1 MKNYKDTNE
10 LRNADIIL
18 ISKILPHAYPFILI
32 DKIIEMNKDIYGI
45 GVKNVTINEPF
56 FQGHFPNNPIMPG
69 VLQIEGMAQ
78 TAAVMCVLSR
88 NQEQPLSKIFFMTI
102 DKAKF
107 RRPVIPG
114 DILYYHLKK
123 IRQRAN
129 VWKFKGEAYVLG
141 KLVAEAEI
149 SAMIDE
155 ESSL

>member
-1 MKNYKDTNE
+1 MKTYTDNNE
-10 LRNADIIL
+10 LRTADINL
-18 ISKILPHAYPFILI
+18 ISKILPHAYPFLLI

-45 GVKNVTINEPF
+45 GVKNVTINEPY

-88 NQEQPLSKIFFMTI
+88 DLETPLSKIFFMTI

-107 RRPVIPG
+107 RKPVIPG

-129 VWKFKGEAYVLG
+129 VWKFKGEAFVLG

-149 SAMIDE
+149 SEMIDE
-155 ESSL
+155 EFTA

>member
-1 MKNYKDTNE
+1 
-10 LRNADIIL
+10 
-18 ISKILPHAYPFILI
+18 
-32 DKIIEMNKDIYGI
+32 
-45 GVKNVTINEPF
+45 
-56 FQGHFPNNPIMPG
+56 
-69 VLQIEGMAQ
+69 MAQ